1 MLQFRP
7 ISSSFLPRRVPQW
20 GALLPAWVQLR
31 GVLRGGCSREGPHG
45 QFGAV
50 DGPLGI
56 LKAIACVCQMGK
68 PKPKE
73 RKGLAHSRAVRLSQS
88 QWASASPFVKERNKY
103 PLSGTS
109 PTEEEAEEWRIAGV
123 PGAPQETPCPLTPSI
138 LVPGTRP
145 SVCQLSGLSLALFP
159 PHPLLHGGNG
169 SPPSSQTSSP

>member
-1 MLQFRP
+1 METFASPGCPKSCMLQFRP

-88 QWASASPFVKERNKY
+88 QWASASPFVKERNN
-103 PLSGTS
+103 
-109 PTEEEAEEWRIAGV
+109 
-123 PGAPQETPCPLTPSI
+123 TPCPG
-138 LVPGTRP
+138 LVPQRRRRKNGELLGSQGHPRRP
-145 SVCQLSGLSLALFP
+145 RALSLL
-159 PHPLLHGGNG
+159 
-169 SPPSSQTSSP
+169 PSWCLELGRQSANFLG